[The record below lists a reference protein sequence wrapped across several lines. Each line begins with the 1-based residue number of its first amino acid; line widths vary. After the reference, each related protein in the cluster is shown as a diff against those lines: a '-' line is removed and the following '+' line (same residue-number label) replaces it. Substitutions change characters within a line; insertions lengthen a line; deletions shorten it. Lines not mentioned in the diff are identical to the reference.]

1 MINKSEKQ
9 VVPLLQSLRKTGGWG
24 MNGIVHK
31 NPVGHNTR
39 GIALDKVNIYK

>member
-1 MINKSEKQ
+1 
-9 VVPLLQSLRKTGGWG
+9 

-39 GIALDKVNIYK
+39 GIALDKVNIYKWKAGSTIDVMTQK